1 MRKLMM
7 FAAVLVLFVAPQL
20 SFGDDV
26 DDLKAASEKINK
38 AYMALDAATIVS
50 MIYPG
55 AASFDRDSAFP
66 SVAPTDSKVTLASLQ
81 GYLAAVESLI
91 LVPVNNQYKVVG
103 NTGII
108 WGYAT
113 SILKL
118 KGGQPQM
125 KQSRTSSTWIK
136 VDGKWMVLS
145 GHTSAIPSGN

>member
-1 MRKLMM
+1 
-7 FAAVLVLFVAPQL
+7 VC
-20 SFGDDV
+20 SS
-26 DDLKAASEKINK
+26 DL
-38 AYMALDAATIVS
+38 
-50 MIYPG
+50 
-55 AASFDRDSAFP
+55 
-66 SVAPTDSKVTLASLQ
+66 
-81 GYLAAVESLI
+81 LI